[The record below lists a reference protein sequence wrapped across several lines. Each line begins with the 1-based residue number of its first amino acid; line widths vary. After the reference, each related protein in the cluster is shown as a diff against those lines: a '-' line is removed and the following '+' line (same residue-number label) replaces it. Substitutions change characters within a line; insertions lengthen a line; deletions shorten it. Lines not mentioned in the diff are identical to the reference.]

1 MRMTTLT
8 RRQALRRVVSI
19 PSQTPPGREATPVR
33 LAPRLQ
39 LVNTLEYEE
48 QAKRALTAA
57 VFASIAGGDRAAFD
71 RITLRPRMLLPVL
84 DLDLSVTLFGDTLFA
99 PVMVGPIASQ
109 RQFHPDGELA
119 TVKGAAAAKAAAVI
133 SSDASVPLTELM
145 ANAATPIWYQV
156 FASDA
161 GARARVQDA
170 VKAGCKVI
178 CVTVGAAPA
187 AKGARS
193 VAAVQRVDWTA
204 VDAIRQG
211 INVPVLVKGIA
222 TPDDARLAL
231 KHDVQGLIVSN
242 YGGLGPVR
250 DAPILA
256 LPAIVDAVQ
265 GNVPVLVDGSVRR
278 GTDILKALALGARA
292 VLVGR
297 PAMWGL
303 AAYGESGVQGVL
315 EMLQTELA
323 RYMGMCGV
331 STVKALDRSVLRVHA
346 ARRGKP

>member
-1 MRMTTLT
+1 
-8 RRQALRRVVSI
+8 
-19 PSQTPPGREATPVR
+19 VR
-33 LAPRLQ
+33 LAPREQ

-48 QAKRALTAA
+48 QAKRALAA
-57 VFASIAGGDRAAFD
+57 DVFASIAGGDRAAFD
-71 RITLRPRMLLPVL
+71 RITLRPRMLSPVL

-99 PVMVGPIASQ
+99 PVIVGPIANQ

-119 TVKGAAAAKAAAVI
+119 TVKGAAAAQAPTII
-133 SSDASVPLTELM
+133 SSDASVPLPELM

-156 FASDA
+156 FVGDPAA
-161 GARARVQDA
+161 KARVQDA
-170 VKAGCKVI
+170 VKAGCKAI

-187 AKGARS
+187 AKGARGA
-193 VAAVQRVDWTA
+193 AAVQRVDWAA

-211 INVPVLVKGIA
+211 INVPVVIKGIA
-222 TPDDARLAL
+222 TLDDARLAL

-242 YGGLGPVR
+242 YGGLVGPVKE
-250 DAPILA
+250 APILS
-256 LPAIVDAVQ
+256 LPAIVDAAQ
-265 GNVPVLVDGSVRR
+265 GKVPVLIDGSVRR

-303 AAYGESGVQGVL
+303 AAYGASGVQGVL

-346 ARRGKP
+346 VRGKT